1 MFLTLKNIHWINMI
15 NRFSYKGNKDIRVQC
30 CILDL
35 FYIWF
40 ILYILM
46 CCNNT
51 ICALLMRCFLF
62 HVWRMHR
69 IFHQFK
75 SLCHASKLKWIRT
88 QTFWIQH
95 GSIWNRNKH
104 VIEFQE
110 KFATSWLIIKPSVD
124 VTFKSYYHILSK
136 KVDYFFVTLHVLA
149 SLSNIQL
156 SFLYMIDL

>member
-1 MFLTLKNIHWINMI
+1 MFFTLKNIHWSKMI

-46 CCNNT
+46 CCKNT

-62 HVWRMHR
+62 HVWGMHR

-75 SLCHASKLKWIRT
+75 SLCHASIWRWIRT

-95 GSIWNRNKH
+95 VSFRIGISTSLNS
-104 VIEFQE
+104 E
-110 KFATSWLIIKPSVD
+110 KGLQFFLLIMKSSAD
-124 VTFKSYYHILSK
+124 VTFDVNYHVLSK
-136 KVDYFFVTLHVLA
+136 KVDYSFLTLNVLA
-149 SLSNIQL
+149 SLWNIQL
-156 SFLYMIDL
+156 SCL

>member
-1 MFLTLKNIHWINMI
+1 MTLKNVHWSNMI
-15 NRFSYKGNKDIRVQC
+15 DRFLCKGNKNIRVQC

-62 HVWRMHR
+62 HVWGMHR

-75 SLCHASKLKWIRT
+75 SLCHAAIWRWIRT

-95 GSIWNRNKH
+95 ASISNRNKH

-110 KFATSWLIIKPSVD
+110 NFANSWLIMKPSAD
-124 VTFKSYYHILSK
+124 VTFKANYHIKCK
-136 KVDYFFVTLHVLA
+136 K
-149 SLSNIQL
+149 
-156 SFLYMIDL
+156 

>member
-1 MFLTLKNIHWINMI
+1 MIDRFLC
-15 NRFSYKGNKDIRVQC
+15 KGNKNIRVQC

-62 HVWRMHR
+62 HVWGMHR

-75 SLCHASKLKWIRT
+75 SLCHASIWRWIRT
-88 QTFWIQH
+88 QNFWIQH
-95 GSIWNRNKH
+95 VSFEIGISTSLNS
-104 VIEFQE
+104 E
-110 KFATSWLIIKPSVD
+110 KGLQFFLFILKPSAD
-124 VTFKSYYHILSK
+124 VTFKVNYHMLSK
-136 KVDYFFVTLHVLA
+136 KVDYSFLTLNVLA
-149 SLSNIQL
+149 RLWNIQL
-156 SFLYMIDL
+156 SCL

>member
-1 MFLTLKNIHWINMI
+1 MI
-15 NRFSYKGNKDIRVQC
+15 NRFLCKSNKDIRVQC

-104 VIEFQE
+104 VIEFGE
-110 KFATSWLIIKPSVD
+110 RLAIFLFILKPSAD
-124 VTFKSYYHILSK
+124 VTFKVNYHISSK
-136 KVDYFFVTLHVLA
+136 KVDYSFLTLNVLA
-149 SLSNIQL
+149 SLWNIQL
-156 SFLYMIDL
+156 SCL